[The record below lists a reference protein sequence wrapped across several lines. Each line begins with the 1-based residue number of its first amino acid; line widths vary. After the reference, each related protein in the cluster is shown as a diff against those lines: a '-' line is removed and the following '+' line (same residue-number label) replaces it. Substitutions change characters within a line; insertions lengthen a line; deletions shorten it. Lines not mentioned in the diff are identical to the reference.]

1 MLASHVV
8 VSRTAASPRALV
20 VLADG
25 VHAGFAAGAV
35 AALSEGGARWT
46 AACGAGLGAQVAALA
61 VLGEASEAERRW
73 RRMSAGGMQLF
84 EPRVAAARALPLPAG
99 VLALPDPLTLG
110 GWLADEPLVEHIA
123 PERGGLPG
131 RLRRVGAKLWV
142 AVEDLVEGRR
152 GWTDLTAGSAVEAG
166 GHLEAAARFP
176 AGWPPCRESGPVQER
191 VRWGGTGAL
200 PGSLP
205 EAFRTM
211 PVDMVCGFPVP
222 AARRPELGDSLLE
235 LVQRREEIGAA
246 WRAEEWTRLLRR
258 HSRVVAPEAG
268 HWAQWSGRD
277 GADLGVEY
285 PLPWSRNG
293 EVAAA
298 VVGFGREAA
307 LRALAG
313 RRG

>member
-1 MLASHVV
+1 MLASLAVV
-8 VSRTAASPRALV
+8 RRKLASPRVLV

-25 VHAGFAAGAV
+25 VQAGFAAGAV
-35 AALSEGGARWT
+35 AALAEHGVRWT
-46 AACGAGLGAQVAALA
+46 AACGAGLGAHVAALA

-73 RRMSAGGMQLF
+73 RRMAESGMPLF
-84 EPRVAAARALPLPAG
+84 ESRLAAARAMPLPSG
-99 VLALPDPLTLG
+99 VMVVPDTFALG
-110 GWLADEPLVEHIA
+110 GWLTEEALFEHLA
-123 PERGGLPG
+123 PERAGVPE
-131 RLRRVGAKLWV
+131 RLRREGLGLSV
-142 AVEDLVEGRR
+142 AVEDLVDGRR
-152 GWTDLTAGSAVEAG
+152 GWADLAHDSAAGAG
-166 GHLEAAARFP
+166 EDLQAAARFP

-205 EAFRTM
+205 EAVRTM
-211 PVDMVCGFPVP
+211 PVDLVCGFPVP

-246 WRAEEWTRLLRR
+246 GRAEEWTGLLRR
-258 HSRVVAPEAG
+258 GSRVVAPEAG
-268 HWAQWSGRD
+268 HWAGWSGRD

-298 VVGFGREAA
+298 VVRFGREAA